1 MLCKW
6 LATISCNYRHR
17 YASKPLHIYNFI
29 SSVTNY
35 INFHPYIILNDSS
48 KCQVSRSGGTIDIN
62 TSLETTEYLKL
73 CFTSYKLNLFSCSY
87 HHNT

>member
-6 LATISCNYRHR
+6 DATISCNYRHR

-35 INFHPYIILNDSS
+35 INFHPYIILNDRYYIRYLD
-48 KCQVSRSGGTIDIN
+48 Q
-62 TSLETTEYLKL
+62 LELST
-73 CFTSYKLNLFSCSY
+73 
-87 HHNT
+87 